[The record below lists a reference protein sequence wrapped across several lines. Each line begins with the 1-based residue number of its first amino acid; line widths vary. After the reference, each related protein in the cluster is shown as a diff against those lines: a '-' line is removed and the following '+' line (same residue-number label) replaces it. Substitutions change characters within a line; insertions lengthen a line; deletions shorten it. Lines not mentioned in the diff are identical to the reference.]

1 MIKFLFPL
9 VLLLVSLAAQ
19 GRVEVAFIEAWTR
32 TGKKVELQKGDR
44 FAHVAIKYDGLWL
57 HASPANGT
65 ELVAD
70 FHVFAKNKISEI
82 LVDEESPDLT
92 ASEVTAV
99 IGAPYDFKFRWED
112 DYGTYCSKL
121 VAKFL
126 AVRPEPMR
134 FDGSYFAG
142 IKNLPIGEPGISPDA
157 LHRELVKR
165 GFTSTLVKSRSFHAF
180 Q

>member
-1 MIKFLFPL
+1 MKFLISL
-9 VLLLVSLAAQ
+9 ILLLVSLAAEA
-19 GRVEVAFIEAWTR
+19 RVEVAFIEAWTR
-32 TGKKVELQKGDR
+32 AGKKVELEKGDR

-57 HASPANGT
+57 HSSPTNGT

-70 FHVFAKNKISEI
+70 FQVFAKNRIAEI
-82 LVDEESPDLT
+82 LVDEQTDDLT
-92 ASEVTAV
+92 PAEVAAV
-99 IGAPYDFKFRWED
+99 IGMPYDFKFRWSD

-126 AVRPEPMR
+126 IVNPQPMR

-142 IKNLPIGEPGISPDA
+142 IKNLPRGEPGVSPDG
-157 LHRELVKR
+157 LYRKLIKR
-165 GFTSTLVKSRSFHAF
+165 GYSVIIVKPRSVHGI